1 MTVKYCKICGTDT
14 THDKGTFKCHEVKG
28 ELFELTISSDEA
40 LKKLSDGFSDF
51 VTDEH
56 EGWMNSQ
63 TPPEYAMTE
72 AGGLNLQDLF
82 ANSIR
87 AMKCEKCGH
96 LIKLSRLP

>member
-1 MTVKYCKICGTDT
+1 MTVKYCKICGSDT
-14 THDKGTFKCHEVKG
+14 EHEKGTFKCHEVDG

-40 LKKLSDGFSDF
+40 LKKVSQGFSDF
-51 VTDEH
+51 VMDEH
-56 EGWMNSQ
+56 EGQMNSE
-63 TPPEYAMTE
+63 TPSEYGKTE
-72 AGGLNLQDLF
+72 GGGLNLQELF

>member
-1 MTVKYCKICGTDT
+1 MTVKYCKICETDT
-14 THDKGTFKCHEVKG
+14 THEKGTFKCHDIDG
-28 ELFELTISSDEA
+28 ELFELTITSDEA

-51 VTDEH
+51 VMDEH
-56 EGWMNSQ
+56 RGQMNSE

-72 AGGLNLQDLF
+72 TGGLNLRDLF

>member
-14 THDKGTFKCHEVKG
+14 IHEKGTFKCHEVDG
-28 ELFELTISSDEA
+28 ELFELTITSDEA
-40 LKKLSDGFSDF
+40 LKKLSGGFSDF
-51 VTDEH
+51 VMDDHGGT
-56 EGWMNSQ
+56 MNSA
-63 TPPEYAMTE
+63 TPPEYAQIDT
-72 AGGLNLQDLF
+72 GRLNLQEMF